1 MGANNVNTV
10 DVSALPADIQQSRRE
25 MFSTAMTNIQSKNP
39 ALHTFIT
46 SPNVAVEV
54 YVVPANHGNFS
65 SLTSGISGTVNGV
78 TKKGVLNT
86 TDYNLLFVTNETF
99 QRRDII
105 ENADLM
111 VRLSS
116 EEKAYIRNAVNDQV
130 RID

>member
-1 MGANNVNTV
+1 M
-10 DVSALPADIQQSRRE
+10 
-25 MFSTAMTNIQSKNP
+25 
-39 ALHTFIT
+39 
-46 SPNVAVEV
+46 AVEV